1 MVLMPD
7 RLVPNHNRKAM
18 LTFPWAGV
26 LAVDRLYPGIVS
38 VLEKDS
44 PFPRQDLLEMLA

>member
-1 MVLMPD
+1 MVLVPD
-7 RLVPNHNRKAM
+7 RLVPDHNREAM

-26 LAVDRLYPGIVS
+26 LAVDRLYPGIVG

-44 PFPRQDLLEMLA
+44 LFPCQDLLKMPA

>member
-7 RLVPNHNRKAM
+7 RIVPNHNRKAM
-18 LTFPWAGV
+18 FTFPGTGV
-26 LAVDRLYPGIVS
+26 LTVDRLYPGIVS